1 LADETITYPVRNSG
15 DTRGGL
21 NPALAPFAVRSFRF
35 QWPADLCTS
44 LAFEADMLIL
54 GWYVLAT
61 TGSVEQLVAFG
72 AIIWIG
78 SIFSPFLGM
87 AGDRIGLRALLCLTR
102 GIYAALAAALT
113 VLTLSATLEPWHV
126 FVIMG
131 IAGLLRPSDQAI
143 RNLLVGHTMRP
154 DMLMGALGIS
164 RTTADMAKVAG
175 ALLGAAGVAMIGMG
189 PAYVI
194 VTALYVVS
202 FVLSLKVAR
211 SPILATRT
219 TARDV
224 IAGLVDG
231 VRYVWSRQDL
241 LGAFLIAFLVNALAF
256 PFVLGLLPY
265 AAREV
270 YAIGQAGLGWLA
282 LAFAIGALAGSL
294 VVGSARVPIHP
305 GRVMLASTAIWFVAI
320 AVFGFTR
327 SLPLGLALLFVM
339 GFAQSFCL
347 LPVAAIM
354 IRGAREEMRA
364 RVMAMRIVA
373 IWGLPIGLL
382 AAGPVIDH
390 MGYAACALLYATAGL
405 AATLAIGYRW
415 RAALWQP

>member
-1 LADETITYPVRNSG
+1 
-15 DTRGGL
+15 
-21 NPALAPFAVRSFRF
+21 
-35 QWPADLCTS
+35 
-44 LAFEADMLIL
+44 
-54 GWYVLAT
+54 
-61 TGSVEQLVAFG
+61 
-72 AIIWIG
+72 
-78 SIFSPFLGM
+78 M
-87 AGDRIGLRALLCLTR
+87 AGDRIGLRALLCITR
-102 GIYAALAAALT
+102 GLYALLAATLTALT
-113 VLTLSATLEPWHV
+113 LAGALKPWHV

-131 IAGLLRPSDQAI
+131 IAGLLRPSDQGI

-154 DMLMGALGIS
+154 EMLMGALGIS

-194 VTALYVVS
+194 VTALYLVS
-202 FVLSLKVAR
+202 FTLSLKVAS
-211 SPILATRT
+211 SPIHATHT
-219 TARDV
+219 TAREV
-224 IAGLVDG
+224 IVGLVDG
-231 VRYVWSRQDL
+231 VRYVWSKHDL
-241 LGAFLIAFLVNALAF
+241 LGAFSIAFLVNLLAF

-265 AAREV
+265 AAKEV

-282 LAFAIGALAGSL
+282 LAFAIGALAGS
-294 VVGSARVPIHP
+294 VMVGSARVPIHP
-305 GRVMLASTAIWFVAI
+305 GRVMLSSAGIWFVAI

-327 SLPLGLALLFVM
+327 SLPLGLALLFIM

-347 LPVAAIM
+347 LPVAALM

-364 RVMAMRIVA
+364 RVMGMRIVA
-373 IWGLPIGLL
+373 IWGLPFGLL

-390 MGYAACALLYATAGL
+390 LGYAACAFLYAAAGL